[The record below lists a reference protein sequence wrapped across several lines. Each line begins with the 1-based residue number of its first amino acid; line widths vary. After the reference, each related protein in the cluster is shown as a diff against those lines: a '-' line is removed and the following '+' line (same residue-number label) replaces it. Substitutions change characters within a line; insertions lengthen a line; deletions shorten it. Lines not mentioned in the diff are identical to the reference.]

1 MSVEQPSTRKRSNS
15 LGSIKNLSLH
25 SLPRRSSISRIS
37 KVGSKMRSHSIDL
50 SSLSQTNRIPNQNQ
64 ILSLILVY
72 KSERKVVTFCGN
84 TLQDLQTLIN
94 SNFLSLPFVHVCVE
108 HPSIPNKLVNIV
120 SIDQL
125 YDGAVL
131 HLIPFSQSK

>member
-1 MSVEQPSTRKRSNS
+1 MCRFDCR
-15 LGSIKNLSLH
+15 
-25 SLPRRSSISRIS
+25 
-37 KVGSKMRSHSIDL
+37 
-50 SSLSQTNRIPNQNQ
+50 
-64 ILSLILVY
+64 
-72 KSERKVVTFCGN
+72 ERKVVTFCGN

-94 SNFLSLPFVHVCVE
+94 SNFISLPLVHVCVE

-125 YDGAVL
+125 YDNAVL